1 MVDEWQNIR
10 GHSFSTFERDP
21 GRRLMRWAEMKFE
34 MRSAITND
42 DPLSSA
48 AAAAGRFS
56 SPSVPEDSRRVNTN
70 RPPSFF
76 PSPSPSPRPPPPPPI
91 PVLDRRRLHYYRRHR
106 HLRRR
111 QRQQEHSLLFHL
123 SAKLVHEVN
132 TESGREG
139 GLIQSPPPR
148 RRPSAPPSKFTR
160 ITATAAA
167 ALIAVPS
174 SFRSHGKRRTENQ
187 LRAELERCDC

>member
-1 MVDEWQNIR
+1 MLMVDEWQNIR

-111 QRQQEHSLLFHL
+111 QQEHSLPFHL
-123 SAKLVHEVN
+123 SIRKTCPRSKHRER
-132 TESGREG
+132 ERGR
-139 GLIQSPPPR
+139 IDSISSSSSSPLG
-148 RRPSAPPSKFTR
+148 PS
-160 ITATAAA
+160 
-167 ALIAVPS
+167 
-174 SFRSHGKRRTENQ
+174 Q
-187 LRAELERCDC
+187 